1 MLNKTTFISDFGTTN
16 VASFGLMLQ
25 RYISFTHTLSI
36 IQRVVI
42 YTNRRRKVGA
52 SLLEILQLRFLD
64 YIRADMGFRP
74 KVEVS
79 VGIDVVA
86 IVAKGDVLK
95 ENIVLIFVIL
105 FWLNYRLFA
114 NISPVGQLHQVECTV
129 VSSHKI
135 GPGHTFFIV
144 FGHIQS

>member
-16 VASFGLMLQ
+16 VASFGYMLQ

-36 IQRVVI
+36 TQRVVS
-42 YTNRRRKVGA
+42 YTHLRRIVGA
-52 SLLEILQLRFLD
+52 PLLEILQLRFLN
-64 YIRADMGFRP
+64 YIRAEMGFRP

-79 VGIDVVA
+79 PAIDVTA

-105 FWLNYRLFA
+105 FWVNYRLFA